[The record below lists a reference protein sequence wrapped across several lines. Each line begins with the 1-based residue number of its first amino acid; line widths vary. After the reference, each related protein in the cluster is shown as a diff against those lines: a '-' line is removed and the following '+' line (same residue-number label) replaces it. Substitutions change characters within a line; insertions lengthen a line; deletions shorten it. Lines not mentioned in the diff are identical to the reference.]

1 VQGKST
7 DVGGLEKSTTSTT
20 MIPKQMTP
28 KQRIKHISKWI
39 RDYARKAGV
48 DTLVV
53 GISGGIDSSVVS
65 ALCAETGLKTIV
77 VQMPIR
83 QNRKLDN
90 LSSAQAGWLLEQFPN
105 NVTHMSMDLTTVF
118 SAFEKKV
125 QPFCGPEQ
133 EPNER
138 EQLAFANSRARLRMM
153 TLYQIA
159 QSHGG
164 IVVGTGNRVEDFGV
178 GFFTKYG
185 DGGVDIS
192 PIGDCM
198 KTDVWAMGREL
209 GLLDAIIDAPP
220 TDGLWADDRN
230 DEDQLGMTY
239 PDLERMMS
247 IDFLKRA
254 QVLTKLSADDR
265 KKLKR
270 YQELRAQNMHKMTPV
285 PVCKFDQKIT

>member
-1 VQGKST
+1 
-7 DVGGLEKSTTSTT
+7 

-83 QNRKLDN
+83 QNRRLDN
-90 LSSAQAGWLLEQFPN
+90 LSSAQAGWLLEQFPH
-105 NVTHMSMDLTTVF
+105 NVTHMSMDLTPVF
-118 SAFEKKV
+118 TAFEKKV

-164 IVVGTGNRVEDFGV
+164 IVVGTGNKVEDFGV

-209 GLLDAIIDAPP
+209 GLLYAIIDAPP
-220 TDGLWADDRN
+220 TDGLWADGRD

-239 PDLERMMS
+239 PELERMMS
-247 IDFLKRA
+247 LDLLKRA
-254 QVLTKLSADDR
+254 KGVDSDMPGSAKLSADDR

-270 YQELRAQNMHKMTPV
+270 YQELRAQNMHKMTPI
-285 PVCKFDQKIT
+285 PVCKITR

>member
-1 VQGKST
+1 M
-7 DVGGLEKSTTSTT
+7 TS
-20 MIPKQMTP
+20 
-28 KQRIKHISKWI
+28 KQRIKHITKWI
-39 RDYARKAGV
+39 RDYARKARI

-65 ALCAETGLKTIV
+65 ALCAKTGLKTVV

-90 LSSAQAGWLLEQFPN
+90 LSSAQAGWLLEHHPD
-105 NVTHMSMDLTTVF
+105 NVVHMSMDLTAVF
-118 SAFEKKV
+118 TAFEKKLT
-125 QPFCGPEQ
+125 PFGDSE
-133 EPNER
+133 
-138 EQLAFANSRARLRMM
+138 LAFANSRARLRMM

-198 KTDVWAMGREL
+198 KTEVWAMGQEL
-209 GLLDAIIDAPP
+209 GLLQDIITAPP
-220 TDGLWADDRN
+220 TDGLWADGRN

-239 PDLERMMS
+239 PELEKAMLQ
-247 IDFLKRA
+247 DNYEFLRDYATASEK
-254 QVLTKLSADDR
+254 KL
-265 KKLKR
+265 LKR
-270 YQELRAQNMHKMTPV
+270 YQEIRSRNLHKMEPI
-285 PVCKFDQKIT
+285 PVCKINH

>member
-1 VQGKST
+1 
-7 DVGGLEKSTTSTT
+7 
-20 MIPKQMTP
+20 MTP
-28 KQRIKHISKWI
+28 RQRIKHISKWI
-39 RDYARKAGV
+39 RDYARKAKI

-65 ALCAETGLKTIV
+65 ALCAQTGLKTIV

-83 QNRKLDN
+83 QNPRLNN
-90 LSSAQAGWLLEQFPN
+90 LSSAQAAWLLEHHPD
-105 NVTHMSMDLTTVF
+105 NVVHMSMDLTTVF
-118 SAFEKKV
+118 TAFEKKLT
-125 QPFCGPEQ
+125 PFGDSE
-133 EPNER
+133 
-138 EQLAFANSRARLRMM
+138 LAFANSRARLRMM

-198 KTDVWAMGREL
+198 KTEVWAMGQEL
-209 GLLDAIIDAPP
+209 GLLQDIINAPP
-220 TDGLWADDRN
+220 TDGLWADGRN

-239 PDLERMMS
+239 PELEQAMLQDTHEEIGQYATVAEAKLVKQYRK
-247 IDFLKRA
+247 IRA
-254 QVLTKLSADDR
+254 RNL
-265 KKLKR
+265 
-270 YQELRAQNMHKMTPV
+270 HKMTPI
-285 PVCKFDQKIT
+285 PVCTIPN

>member
-1 VQGKST
+1 M
-7 DVGGLEKSTTSTT
+7 TS
-20 MIPKQMTP
+20 KQ
-28 KQRIKHISKWI
+28 KIKHISKWI

-65 ALCAETGLKTIV
+65 ALCARTGLKTIV

-83 QNRKLDN
+83 QNKKLDN
-90 LSSAQAGWLLEQFPN
+90 LSSAQASWLLEHHPN

-118 SAFEKKV
+118 TAFEKKLT
-125 QPFCGPEQ
+125 PFGDSE
-133 EPNER
+133 
-138 EQLAFANSRARLRMM
+138 LAFANSRARLRMM

-198 KTDVWAMGREL
+198 KTEVWAMGQEL
-209 GLLDAIIDAPP
+209 GLLQDIINSPP
-220 TDGLWADDRN
+220 TDGLWADGRN

-239 PDLERMMS
+239 PELEQAMLQDTYEEIGQCATAAEAKLVKQYRK
-247 IDFLKRA
+247 IRA
-254 QVLTKLSADDR
+254 RNL
-265 KKLKR
+265 
-270 YQELRAQNMHKMTPV
+270 HKMTPI
-285 PVCKFDQKIT
+285 PVCTIPH

>member
-1 VQGKST
+1 
-7 DVGGLEKSTTSTT
+7 
-20 MIPKQMTP
+20 MTP
-28 KQRIKHISKWI
+28 KQRIKHISKCI

-65 ALCAETGLKTIV
+65 ALCAQTGLKTIV

-83 QNRKLDN
+83 QNKKLDN
-90 LSSAQAGWLLEQFPN
+90 LSSAQAGWLLEQFPH

-118 SAFEKKV
+118 SAFEKKLT
-125 QPFCGPEQ
+125 PFGDSE
-133 EPNER
+133 
-138 EQLAFANSRARLRMM
+138 LAFANSRARLRMM

-198 KTDVWAMGREL
+198 KTDVWAMGQEL
-209 GLLDAIIDAPP
+209 GLLKAIIDAPP

-247 IDFLKRA
+247 IDLLKRA
-254 QVLTKLSADDR
+254 KGVDSDMPGSAKLSADDR

-270 YQELRAQNMHKMTPV
+270 YQELRARNQHKMTPI
-285 PVCKFDQKIT
+285 PVCKITR

>member
-1 VQGKST
+1 MNQ
-7 DVGGLEKSTTSTT
+7 TTF
-20 MIPKQMTP
+20 TP
-28 KQRIKHISKWI
+28 KQRIKHIVKWI
-39 RDYARKAGV
+39 KTYARSAKI

-90 LSSAQAGWLLEQFPN
+90 RSSMQAGWLLERYK
-105 NVTHMSMDLTTVF
+105 NVTHMSMDLTPVF
-118 SAFEKKV
+118 GAFEKKV
-125 QPFCGPEQ
+125 SPFCTAEQ
-133 EPNER
+133 EPNVN

-159 QSHGG
+159 QCNNG

-198 KTDVWAMGREL
+198 KTAVWAMGGEF
-209 GLLDAIIDAPP
+209 GLPQEIIDADP
-220 TDGLWADDRN
+220 TDGLWDDGRT
-230 DEDQLGMTY
+230 DEGQLGMTY
-239 PDLERMMS
+239 PELETMMQL
-247 IDFLKRA
+247 DEAGFEPAPKDRA
-254 QVLTKLSADDR
+254 KMKQ
-265 KKLKR
+265 
-270 YQELRAQNMHKMTPV
+270 YRAIRARNLHKMEPI
-285 PVCKFDQKIT
+285 PVCRFDW